1 MRKAIPLTNITQL
14 RVGSTLLTKRKNR
27 TSCLSVLQ
35 KSSNFQFK
43 YRNRL
48 KSNKDIYKKDIH

>member
-1 MRKAIPLTNITQL
+1 M
-14 RVGSTLLTKRKNR
+14 LTKRKNR